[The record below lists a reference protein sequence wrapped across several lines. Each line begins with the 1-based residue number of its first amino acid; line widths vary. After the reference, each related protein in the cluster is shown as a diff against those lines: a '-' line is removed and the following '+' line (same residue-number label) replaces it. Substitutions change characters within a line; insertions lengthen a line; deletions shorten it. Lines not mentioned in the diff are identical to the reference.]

1 MCSMWCVC
9 QGIQGSSVW
18 LFVWLLCQSLLVQLK
33 LDKEGNLSY
42 FLTRGKRDNL
52 AQPWGSLGVN
62 LVLMQLS
69 S

>member
-1 MCSMWCVC
+1 MA
-9 QGIQGSSVW
+9 
-18 LFVWLLCQSLLVQLK
+18 LVWLLCQSLLVQLK